1 MYAYV
6 TQTGVEFYDK
16 HIEAFERYSNSKT
29 RIKGVFDIRGR
40 SIEEVNISANHWD
53 GTFIKLLNKLKEE
66 LKKEQDEVN

>member
-6 TQTGVEFYDK
+6 TQTKVEFYDK

-40 SIEEVNISANHWD
+40 SIQEVNISANHWD

-66 LKKEQDEVN
+66 LKKEQDEIN